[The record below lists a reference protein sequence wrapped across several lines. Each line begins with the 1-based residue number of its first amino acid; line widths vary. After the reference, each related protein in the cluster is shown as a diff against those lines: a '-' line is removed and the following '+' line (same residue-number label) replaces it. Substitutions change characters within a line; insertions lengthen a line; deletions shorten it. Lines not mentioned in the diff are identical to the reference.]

1 MKKILGL
8 GLLVGLINLI
18 LGLALSQFSYFV
30 WPSLNAEYQNP
41 ALFRSWSDPLMSIY
55 FVCPFLVGLILAW
68 LWEKTKGLF
77 KGSYFRRG
85 FSFGLIYWLI
95 SIPGMVISYSSFPI
109 SIAMVFSWTL
119 SGLIQYLVGGFI
131 LAKGNR

>member
-30 WPSLNAEYQNP
+30 
-41 ALFRSWSDPLMSIY
+41 
-55 FVCPFLVGLILAW
+55 CPFLVGLILAW
-68 LWEKTKGLF
+68 LWAKTKGLF

-109 SIAMVFSWTL
+109 SLAMVFSWTL
-119 SGLIQYLVGGFI
+119 SGLVQYLAGGFI
-131 LAKGNR
+131 LAKGNN